1 MNAQEIAA
9 VIERHCNA
17 QTPPISYA
25 EIMQNPLPRYNKDR
39 LPKLRAAI
47 VKELSSL
54 GLKTTTIAKIFRQSW
69 NTTYSQIITP
79 KTHQ

>member
-17 QTPPISYA
+17 QQPRVPYA
-25 EIMQNPLPRYNKDR
+25 EIMQNPLPRSNKDR

-47 VKELSSL
+47 VRELSSL
-54 GLKTTTIAKIFRQSW
+54 GLKTTTIAKIFRQTW
-69 NTTYSQIITP
+69 NTTYSQIINTKKP
-79 KTHQ
+79 